1 MVGCCTAARPAGRCR
16 AVPAG
21 RSMAGP
27 ARPGPDR
34 TWGLLAKQ
42 RSGCWSCAAPAVT
55 GVFVRGVPWWG
66 VVSSAAAPVLMVAGW
81 TVAAGLQPRSF
92 DPVAQP
98 VSVLAAPGAADR
110 WVMTLT
116 FLVVGACD
124 VVTGISLRPARA
136 PGRLILMAAAAAGIL
151 VAANSEDPGTSFP
164 LPPMIWAAAGWAAL
178 VAWPAGAWRRG
189 PSVPWGLRP
198 AVSASAVTVL
208 LALLAWFGA
217 ELITGG
223 GQGRPGRARLRRRA
237 GAVAAGSGGVLP
249 PCRQGGS
256 QARPC
261 ARPEPVGCTP
271 CRRRIKTGLVC
282 AQLMFHDVPPG
293 IVTGCLTEPACM
305 IIHGLVSP
313 ETHYFAAWRG
323 GCSPAG
329 SAPDGCGMILIER
342 RVGQQ
347 RTRYIV
353 LFG

>member
-1 MVGCCTAARPAGRCR
+1 
-16 AVPAG
+16 
-21 RSMAGP
+21 MAGP

-55 GVFVRGVPWWG
+55 VVVVRGVPWWG

-151 VAANSEDPGTSFP
+151 VAANPEHPGTSFP
-164 LPPMIWAAAGWAAL
+164 LPHMIWTAAGCAAL

-223 GQGRPGRARLRRRA
+223 GQAGLAERVFGAAQALWPLAVVVSCRRAARAGPRPGPVPGLNR
-237 GAVAAGSGGVLP
+237 SG
-249 PCRQGGS
+249 
-256 QARPC
+256 ARP
-261 ARPEPVGCTP
+261 AVD
-271 CRRRIKTGLVC
+271 
-282 AQLMFHDVPPG
+282 A
-293 IVTGCLTEPACM
+293 
-305 IIHGLVSP
+305 
-313 ETHYFAAWRG
+313 
-323 GCSPAG
+323 
-329 SAPDGCGMILIER
+329 
-342 RVGQQ
+342 
-347 RTRYIV
+347 
-353 LFG
+353 